1 MLPARP
7 VGPRPVPTRPVQRA
21 FIVTAIL
28 LLALGHTCFFRHH
41 ITDDAFIAFRYLDHL
56 LEGHGL
62 VYNLGERVWGYTNF
76 LWVALLCPLVAAGL
90 DPLRAAQLLGVLS
103 SSLVLALVLVG
114 LPGRGKATRDWNL
127 GGAALLASNG
137 AFLLQ
142 GLSGLETSFFTL
154 LVLVTL
160 ALYLGANTRSGW
172 RRPAAAGFAA
182 ALATLTRPEGLFL
195 FGLLVFDA
203 LVERKRT
210 RGGLGGVLAGLLVG
224 FVPLV
229 LVYELSVWH
238 YYGALWPNSI
248 DAKVGLSIEQLR
260 RGLHYAATFA
270 TRYPAHALIL
280 IAAGLRWG
288 HTGPNERCLLRFA
301 VFLVLFPVAV
311 GGDWML
317 GYRLF
322 QTPIALSG
330 ALVPFVLAQFAG
342 GAGLAGPAHRARALA
357 IALVALCCAM
367 NASSSFLD
375 SHVNIAA
382 RKTLVHTA
390 IRVGKWMRTN
400 LPSDAT
406 LATNTGG
413 SIPYYSKLRVIDMMG
428 INDRTIAQ
436 RRDLPEAWKG
446 IEKGDGRYV
455 LSRRPHYIQ
464 LGSFLGSPVPLF
476 LSDIEIFASEE
487 FHRNYELVTIAIDAK
502 TKLRI
507 YRRRVSEREPLSAE
521 ERQRIRRI
529 VEKQMELSR
538 FRY

>member
-1 MLPARP
+1 
-7 VGPRPVPTRPVQRA
+7 VPTRPVQRA
-21 FIVTAIL
+21 VIATAIL
-28 LLALGHTCFFRHH
+28 LLTLGHSWFFRHH
-41 ITDDAFIAFRYLDHL
+41 ITDDAFIGFRYLENL

-62 VYNLGERVWGYTNF
+62 VYNPGERVWGYTNF
-76 LWVALLCPLVAAGL
+76 LWVALLYPWVAAGL
-90 DPLRAAQLLGVLS
+90 EPLRGAHLLGVLS
-103 SSLVLALVLVG
+103 NTLVLALVLVG
-114 LPGRGKATRDWNL
+114 LPGSGKAARDWNL
-127 GGAALLASNG
+127 GGAALLASSG

-154 LVLVTL
+154 LVLVMLT
-160 ALYLGANTRSGW
+160 LYLRANTRSGW
-172 RRPAAAGFAA
+172 WRLPAAGLAA

-203 LVERKRT
+203 LVECRST
-210 RGGLGGVLAGLLVG
+210 RRGTRDALAGLLAG

-229 LVYELSVWH
+229 LAYELCVWH
-238 YYGALWPNSI
+238 YYAALWPNSI

-260 RGLHYAATFA
+260 RGLHYAAVFA

-280 IAAGLRWG
+280 IGAGLRWR

-301 VFLVLFPVAV
+301 LFLALFPVAV

-322 QTPIALSG
+322 HTPMALSG
-330 ALVPFVLAQFAG
+330 ALVPFVLAAFAG
-342 GAGLAGPAHRARALA
+342 RAGSAHRARTAA
-357 IALVALCCAM
+357 IVLVALCCAIS
-367 NASSSFLD
+367 ASSSLLD
-375 SHVNIAA
+375 PHVNVAA
-382 RKTLVHTA
+382 RRTLVHAA
-390 IRVGKWMRTN
+390 IRAGKWMREN
-400 LPSDAT
+400 LPGDAT

-413 SIPYYSKLRVIDMMG
+413 SIPYYSRLRIIDMMG
-428 INDRTIAQ
+428 INNRTIAQ
-436 RRDLPEAWKG
+436 RRDLPEAWMG
-446 IEKGDGRYV
+446 IEKGNGRYV
-455 LSRRPHYIQ
+455 LSRRPDYIQ

-487 FHRNYELVTIAIDAK
+487 FHRNYELVTIALDAE

-507 YRRRVSEREPLSAE
+507 YRRLQREKGPLGSE
-521 ERQRIRRI
+521 ERRRIRRI